1 MAGVLFLSFVRP
13 WSPMKSNDLYVWLD
27 ATRHGR
33 LNASESSFSFSFL
46 FLSCCTSIYKV
57 FFSFFHGFCLFR
69 WSLPLGAIWHS
80 DQILKSFLKFHF
92 FLHIILLSPS
102 VSLSFFLCVCVC
114 VCVCVCARACVRAWA
129 WACVCVSLVSFA
141 LWRDKA
147 AHNGS
152 HFVTRRRCVKNGPS
166 QMVSRSIYGRAD
178 DDGDD
183 DDGGPVGRFKVIRTE
198 HRSTPLLAGIEPM
211 RTPEAPVSPHHLN
224 MLPRSASSV
233 HSTQR
238 SLDKSKHDRRTI
250 EFGGSV
256 AWKFLSSFVQVSSQ
270 ELLGRW
276 CNDVQHILLD
286 GARRVCLLWCNSNFT
301 ERF

>member
-1 MAGVLFLSFVRP
+1 MRHVTAGWMPASLLFHFHFFFCHVAHLSIKFFSLFFMAFVSF
-13 WSPMKSNDLYVWLD
+13 D
-27 ATRHGR
+27 GR
-33 LNASESSFSFSFL
+33 SLWARFGIRIRFWKVFSSF
-46 FLSCCTSIYKV
+46 I
-57 FFSFFHGFCLFR
+57 FFFTLYF
-69 WSLPLGAIWHS
+69 SLPLS
-80 DQILKSFLKFHF
+80 L
-92 FLHIILLSPS
+92 
-102 VSLSFFLCVCVC
+102 SLSFCVC